1 MLQEITV
8 PDFKNSAGSVQ
19 DINFTYQFF
28 GKDKGDAPLVLV
40 FHALSGNSEVAGPNG
55 WWKEIVGEGKPID
68 LDHYSVLAFDMPGNG
83 FDGKPENLL
92 HNFREFTLK
101 DIAEIF
107 KSALKKL
114 GIKEIFAGIGGS
126 IGGALA
132 WELAALEPG
141 LFQHIFPVATDYKSS
156 EWLKALCKVQ
166 DQILNNSAEPLK
178 DARIHAMTF
187 YRSPQSFKYKFG
199 NPQIN
204 VENRKIEDWLEF
216 HGRKLEERF
225 QLASYKLM
233 NHLLTT
239 IDISNENEDVISVAS
254 TIESGIHI
262 ITVNSDNFFLPDD
275 NWDTYVNLSLIK
287 NNISIHEIRSIH
299 GHDAFLIE
307 YFQLAEFLKPVFN
320 INKTNNETNKYSALW
335 SR

>member
-1 MLQEITV
+1 MLQEITI
-8 PDFKNSAGSVQ
+8 PDFKNSAGTVQ

-28 GKDKGDAPLVLV
+28 GREKGEAPLVLV
-40 FHALSGNSEVAGPNG
+40 FHALSGNSAVTGPNG
-55 WWKEIVGEGKPID
+55 WWKEVVGEGKSID
-68 LDHYSVLAFDMPGNG
+68 LDHYTVLAFDMPGNG
-83 FDGKPENLL
+83 FDGKHENLL
-92 HNFREFTLK
+92 QNYREFTLK
-101 DIAEIF
+101 DIATIF
-107 KSALKKL
+107 GSALKKL

-126 IGGALA
+126 IGGALV

-141 LFQHIFPVATDYKSS
+141 LFQHIFPVATDYRSS

-166 DQILNNSAEPLK
+166 DQILKNSAEPLK

-187 YRSPQSFKYKFG
+187 YRSPRSFQYKFG

-204 VENRKIEDWLEF
+204 FENRKIEDWLEF

-239 IDISNENEDVISVAS
+239 IDISQGNGDLINAAARIKSD
-254 TIESGIHI
+254 IHL
-262 ITVNSDNFFLPDD
+262 ITVNSDNFFLPAD

-307 YFQLAEFLKPVFN
+307 YSQLAEFLKPVFN
-320 INKTNNETNKYSALW
+320 INKTNYEKNKYSTLW